1 MTTTQQTVQVYKIY
15 IKATPEAIWDAIT
28 KPEWTARYGYTG
40 VVDYDLKPGGAVKV
54 HPSDEMRESGK
65 AQGYEI
71 PDLLIDGEILEADA
85 PHKLVMTWRMLMDP
99 TCAAE
104 GFTTLT
110 HEISEVEGGYCAL
123 TVSHDVTGAPTV
135 AVMVNGDNGDP
146 GQGGGGHPWILSD
159 LKSLLET
166 GKTLAG

>member
-1 MTTTQQTVQVYKIY
+1 
-15 IKATPEAIWDAIT
+15 
-28 KPEWTARYGYTG
+28 
-40 VVDYDLKPGGAVKV
+40 
-54 HPSDEMRESGK
+54 
-65 AQGYEI
+65 
-71 PDLLIDGEILEADA
+71 
-85 PHKLVMTWRMLMDP
+85 MDP

-123 TVSHDVTGAPTV
+123 TVSHDVTNAPTV
-135 AVMVNGDNGDP
+135 AVMVQGDNADP